1 MKYSDGNEA
10 RLGDVIAIDGS
21 YHGTVV
27 ACIDRAEY
35 TEQHPGEQ
43 WSYLGKG
50 IMVNTD
56 FGGLVHYTSATQ
68 EHFALVSRA
77 NKS

>member
-1 MKYSDGNEA
+1 MKYSDGHEA
-10 RLGDVIAIDGS
+10 MLGDVIAIDGS
-21 YHGTVV
+21 HRGTVV

-35 TEQHPGEQ
+35 SQEHPREQ

-56 FGGLVHYTSATQ
+56 FGGLVHYTDGTQ
-68 EHFALVSRA
+68 EHMALVSRA
-77 NKS
+77 NKA

>member
-1 MKYSDGNEA
+1 M
-10 RLGDVIAIDGS
+10 LGDVVAIDGS
-21 YHGTVV
+21 YRGTVV
-27 ACIDRAEY
+27 ACMDRDEY
-35 TEQHPGEQ
+35 SQEHARAQ

-56 FGGLVHYTSATQ
+56 FGGLVHYTDSTQ

-77 NKS
+77 NKP

>member
-10 RLGDVIAIDGS
+10 MLGDVVAIDGP
-21 YHGTVV
+21 YRGIVV
-27 ACIDRAEY
+27 ACIDRNEY
-35 TEQHPGEQ
+35 SPEHSREH

-56 FGGLVHYTSATQ
+56 FGGLVHYSDGTQ
-68 EHFALVSRA
+68 EQIALVSRA